1 MSNLT
6 DFPNVGSQHEQRNRP
21 ILRIQEDIRNI
32 RSSINTLF
40 IDTQSIKSDIAEIK
54 EILKEKEKVEK
65 MSGGWWIY

>member
-1 MSNLT
+1 MSNLS
-6 DFPNVGSQHEQRNRP
+6 DFPNVGSDRNRP
-21 ILRIQEDIRNI
+21 ILRIEEDIRKI
-32 RSSINTLF
+32 RSSLNTLI

>member
-6 DFPNVGSQHEQRNRP
+6 DFPNVGSDRNRP
-21 ILRIQEDIRNI
+21 ILRIQEDIRNL
-32 RSSINTLF
+32 RSSLNTLF

>member
-1 MSNLT
+1 MSNLS
-6 DFPNVGSQHEQRNRP
+6 DFPNVGSDRNRP
-21 ILRIQEDIRNI
+21 ILRIEEDLR
-32 RSSINTLF
+32 RLRTTLNTLI

>member
-6 DFPNVGSQHEQRNRP
+6 DFPNVGSDRNRP

>member
-1 MSNLT
+1 MS
-6 DFPNVGSQHEQRNRP
+6 DFKEKP
-21 ILRIQEDIRNI
+21 ILRIEEDIRKI
-32 RSSINTLF
+32 RSSLNTII